1 MIGSPLQRSGDRV
14 GDERMARRAGW
25 ASFIGTTVEWYDFY
39 LYASASALVF
49 APLFFS
55 GVSPEVG
62 LLLSFA
68 TFWVGFLARPFGSI
82 LFGHIGDRIGRKRAL
97 VATMLLMG
105 ISSVGIGL
113 LPTSAQVGVAAPV
126 LLAVLRMVQGVAIGG
141 EWGGAVLIATEHA
154 DRKRGYLYGAFAQ
167 QGSPAGRILATLGF
181 LAVSTLPRDELL
193 AWGWRVPFLASA
205 ILVVVGLVIRLGLEE
220 TPEMVALQRDKRTER
235 VPIVALLRGH
245 TPTVLLGIGAV
256 LIVFALVYARDTF
269 ALSWAT
275 SRLGFAPDDFLLIV
289 LLSSVVQFVVQP
301 FGVVLAAKWGLRRTV
316 TLLLGLVVPALP
328 LMFVLI
334 GTGNWWLALL
344 GAVVAT
350 VPDVMF
356 YAVMAG
362 MFAEA
367 FPAHIRYTGIASTY
381 ALSGTVGGAT
391 PVIMQ
396 GLHTA
401 TGSIIAPVGFVTV
414 LAVVAMFCARAFAG
428 LSTRRAAEPAR
439 PPSPP

>member
-1 MIGSPLQRSGDRV
+1 MR
-14 GDERMARRAGW
+14 DERMARRAGW

-49 APLFFS
+49 APLFF
-55 GVSPEVG
+55 GAASPEIG

-68 TFWVGFLARPFGSI
+68 TFWVGFLARPLGSI
-82 LFGHIGDRIGRKRAL
+82 LFGHIGDRVGRKKAL

-113 LPTSAQVGVAAPV
+113 LPTSAQVGALAPV
-126 LLAVLRMVQGVAIGG
+126 LLALLRMVQGVAIGG

-154 DRKRGYLYGAFAQ
+154 DRKRSFFFGAFAQ
-167 QGSPAGRILATLGF
+167 QGSPAGRILATLAF
-181 LAVSTLPRDELL
+181 LAVSTLPRSELL
-193 AWGWRVPFLASA
+193 AWGWRIPFLASA
-205 ILVVVGLVIRLGLEE
+205 ILVVIGLAIRLGLAE
-220 TPEMVALQRDKRTER
+220 TPEMVALRKEQRTER
-235 VPIVALLRGH
+235 VPIAALLRGH
-245 TPTVLLGIGAV
+245 TPAVLLGVGAV

-275 SRLGFAPDDFLLIV
+275 SKLGFAPDDFLLIV
-289 LLSSVVQFVVQP
+289 LLSSVVQFFVQP

-316 TLLLGLVVPALP
+316 TVLLGLVVPALP
-328 LMFVLI
+328 LMFLLI

-350 VPDVMF
+350 IPDVMF

-362 MFAEA
+362 MFADA
-367 FPAHIRYTGIASTY
+367 FPAHIRYTGISMTY

-396 GLHTA
+396 GLNTA
-401 TGSIIAPVGFVTV
+401 TGSIIAPVGFVTALAL
-414 LAVVAMFCARAFAG
+414 LAVICARSFAG
-428 LSTRRAAEPAR
+428 LSTRRAEEVDAAAPA
-439 PPSPP
+439 P